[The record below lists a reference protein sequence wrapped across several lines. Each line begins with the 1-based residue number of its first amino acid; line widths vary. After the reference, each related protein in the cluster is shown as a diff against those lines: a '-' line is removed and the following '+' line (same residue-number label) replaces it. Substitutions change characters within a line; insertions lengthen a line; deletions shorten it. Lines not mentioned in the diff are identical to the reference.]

1 METRQ
6 ERFDRDWAH
15 IRDTRK
21 ARGWDYQA
29 NERKDIDLPDWAGGE
44 SLPGSN
50 IYSVPV
56 ELSYDGTKR
65 FSFDGETGGYLDSP
79 TGEYFFAPLNNVEY
93 GQSIRLSVD
102 EASEMYQFGYLIDW
116 ISTESEAHEP
126 LVGRTIF
133 NEVGAAL
140 AVDGFV
146 EITSSLQAGFAE
158 QWEDDYRNEQFTE
171 VRVTGP
177 GLLIPVSATTT
188 VEFVEP

>member
-44 SLPGSN
+44 SLPDSN
-50 IYSVPV
+50 TYSVPV

-65 FSFDGETGGYLDSP
+65 FSFDDEWVAHFDSP
-79 TGEYFFAPLNNVEY
+79 NGEHFVAYLNNVEE
-93 GQSIRLSVD
+93 GQTIRLSVD
-102 EASEMYQFGYLIDW
+102 ETFYAYPFGYLIYF